1 MEREQFNVIMSYYH
15 LSPVSLPSR
24 FPCIRIK
31 VHKNVYG
38 EARISLLVGEVRKVG
53 KEGQDPLY

>member
-1 MEREQFNVIMSYYH
+1 MESEQYNVIMSYSH

-24 FPCIRIK
+24 FPCILIK
-31 VHKNVYG
+31 VQKNIYG
-38 EARISLLVGEVRKVG
+38 EARISHLVGEVRKVS